1 MGILRFSKKK
11 KKKDVIALVLGSGA
25 ARGFAHIGVL
35 KAFEDH
41 QIPIDMIVG
50 TSMGGFVGGYYA
62 SGIGAR
68 RLISLLKKDDWKAVL
83 SFIDP
88 VKDLSG
94 LIEGRKIEKLLQDAF
109 GGLTFDALKIPLTV
123 VATDILRGEIFPISE
138 GSLVNGLRATISVP
152 GIFKPA
158 VIGDR
163 YLVDGGV
170 VDPLP
175 VDVARARGAT
185 KVIAV
190 DVSVNAHAY
199 YQHLKS
205 KKISLLKRKKEQR
218 EKIFDKIMDVGAFP
232 ERLKNALK
240 ERLMPAGDPAF
251 IPNMFDIIFQTIYV
265 MESEI
270 VKAKLKE
277 FPADYVI
284 QPDIHN
290 VSATAFERA
299 EEIVALGERAGVK
312 AMPHIQKILG

>member
-1 MGILRFSKKK
+1 MGLLSFSTRR
-11 KKKDVIALVLGSGA
+11 KKDVVALVLGSGA

-41 QIPIDMIVG
+41 RIPVDMIVG
-50 TSMGGFVGGYYA
+50 TSMGGFIGGYYA
-62 SGIGAR
+62 TGVGAR
-68 RLISLLKKDDWKAVL
+68 RLIELLRKDDWKAVL

-109 GGLTFDALKIPLTV
+109 GALTFEGLKIPLTV
-123 VATDILRGEIFPISE
+123 VATDILRGEVFPIST

-158 VIGDR
+158 VHEGR

-175 VDVARARGAT
+175 VDIARGLGAT

-199 YQHLKS
+199 YQHLKT
-205 KKISLLKRKKEQR
+205 KKMSLLKRKKEQR
-218 EKIFDKIMDVGAFP
+218 EKIFDTIMDAGAVP

-240 ERLMPAGDPAF
+240 ERLMPEGDPAV

-290 VSATAFERA
+290 VSATSFERA
-299 EEIVALGERAGVK
+299 EEIVALGERAGEK
-312 AMPHIQKILG
+312 AIPHLKKKLGI